1 MPTAY
6 SRDTTNLPPLDPA
19 VVPQVRVQPRIDLI
33 FALQQ
38 VAEELFGATK
48 PLRVTVRVATTGDPH
63 YPVLGEV
70 LAGDAFSLSGGMS
83 QLGYQGPDIHRQ
95 VTVTLMRET
104 GQTIIQRD
112 TAVDPPAVPHARQ
125 FGGQAGQMLIPLNHG
140 GAFVGFIAVH
150 GAAEVRDWSPHDVAA
165 LEHARAR
172 AESELAR
179 APWFEVPWP
188 FEIG

>member
-1 MPTAY
+1 MPIAH

-33 FALQQ
+33 FVLQK
-38 VAEELFGATK
+38 VAEELFAATK

-70 LAGDAFSLSGGMS
+70 LAGGAFSLSGGMS
-83 QLGYQGPDIHRQ
+83 QLGYQGLDIHRQ

-104 GQTIIQRD
+104 GQMIVQRD
-112 TAVDPPAVPHARQ
+112 TAVDPPVVPHARE
-125 FGGQAGQMLIPLNHG
+125 FGGQAGQMLIPLHHD
-140 GAFVGFIAVH
+140 GAFAGFIAVH
-150 GAAEVRDWSPHDVAA
+150 SAAEVRDWSPQDIAA
-165 LEHARAR
+165 LQRAR
-172 AESELAR
+172 RQAEQELAR

-188 FEIG
+188 FANG